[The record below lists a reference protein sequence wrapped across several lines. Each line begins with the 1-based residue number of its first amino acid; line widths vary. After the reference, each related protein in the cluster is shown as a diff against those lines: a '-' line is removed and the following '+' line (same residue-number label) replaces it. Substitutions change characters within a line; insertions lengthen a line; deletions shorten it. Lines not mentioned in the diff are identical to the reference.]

1 MVPLLSS
8 KRGIS
13 NGNFWVPKRG
23 YAGDP
28 LCHQRPPPDESA
40 GRGRAGQG
48 RRAAAAAQRDARARP
63 TPHVLR
69 LVMGGPQ
76 TVCDEPGQKET
87 GGSGAKNK
95 GKGAAAARAE
105 AEHKRAPRHPFLS
118 LCSSASACAP
128 VPLTALHSQS
138 LCLPCL
144 SLHASARRSGGCEEE
159 LITSSA
165 AASVQ

>member
-1 MVPLLSS
+1 MAPLLSS

-40 GRGRAGQG
+40 GQD
-48 RRAAAAAQRDARARP
+48 RAAAAAQRDARAPP

-95 GKGAAAARAE
+95 GKGAAAAR

-165 AASVQ
+165 ASSVQ

>member
-28 LCHQRPPPDESA
+28 LCHQRPPPDESL
-40 GRGRAGQG
+40 RGQPG
-48 RRAAAAAQRDARARP
+48 RAAAAAQRDARAPP

-105 AEHKRAPRHPFLS
+105 HKRAPRHHATPSCLS
-118 LCSSASACAP
+118 APPHPLVRPCRSLHSIPNLSASPA
-128 VPLTALHSQS
+128 
-138 LCLPCL
+138 CL
-144 SLHASARRSGGCEEE
+144 STPVRADRAGVKRS
-159 LITSSA
+159 SSHPLLLLL
-165 AASVQ
+165 SNKS